1 MRALAGSSCGERIF
15 PQGGIMKRHAILL
28 LLPLVIAC
36 EEDPTSSDPDYD
48 PVLPTAW
55 AAAVTNPFF
64 PLPVGASWTYEG
76 ETDEGTET
84 VVIEILDETRNVNG
98 VEATV
103 FWDRVYLDGVLVEDT
118 RDWFAQDADGNVWY
132 LGEESYEM
140 DGNDTLNA
148 EGSWEWGVDGAL
160 PGIYM
165 WADPA
170 AHIGEDYRQEFYE
183 GEAEDWGRVVA
194 VGQSVTVPA
203 GTFAGCVRT
212 EDWNALEGGR
222 AGSLENKYYCP
233 DLGTVLETAEDESL
247 ELTEYAMP

>member
-1 MRALAGSSCGERIF
+1 MHRFARTLASPIALTA
-15 PQGGIMKRHAILL
+15 A
-28 LLPLVIAC
+28 IAC
-36 EEDPTSSDPDYD
+36 DDSSTGPRDDEPYD
-48 PVLPTAW
+48 PVLPAEW

-64 PLPVGASWTYEG
+64 PLPVGATWTYTG

-84 VVIEILDETRNVNG
+84 IVIEILDETRTVNG

-103 FWDRVYLDGVLVEDT
+103 FWDRVYVDDVLVEDT

-140 DGNDTLNA
+140 EGPDTLNS

-160 PGIYM
+160 PGIIM

-170 AHIGEDYRQEFYE
+170 AHVGEDYRQEYLQ
-183 GEAEDWGRVVA
+183 GEAEDWGRVVELNVA
-194 VGQSVTVPA
+194 VEVPA
-203 GTFAGCVRT
+203 GSFTGCVRT

-222 AGSLENKYYCP
+222 SGSLENKFYCP
-233 DLGTVLETAEDESL
+233 GVGTVRESADDEEV
-247 ELTEYAMP
+247 ELTEYELP